1 MTKEKVLATLL
12 DMPDEFE
19 TEQLIQKLLFI
30 EKVEQGLEDFEKGR
44 FSKFDD
50 VKAEYEKNW
59 EKLK

>member
-30 EKVEQGLEDFEKGR
+30 EKVEQGLEDIEKGR
-44 FSKFDD
+44 FSKFEE
-50 VKAEYEKNW
+50 VKAEYEKRRG
-59 EKLK
+59 KLK